1 MEDVERCLFF
11 EKEPLK
17 SVRRALALGRVIG
30 EVFGPL
36 DNTLEKGEFVD
47 CNTEEPH
54 EDAKLVIQTSVI
66 KAAWIPDDNHYQ
78 SRCLVALL
86 IGTTGKETPSN
97 RLSSRDYNFW

>member
-30 EVFGPL
+30 EVFGPY
-36 DNTLEKGEFVD
+36 
-47 CNTEEPH
+47 TEEPN